1 MTPQNVERFYDTV
14 APLYG
19 FWAWL
24 TESRAVERALEA
36 AGLQS
41 GESVLEVGVG
51 TGEFF
56 SRLSAAAKD
65 GRCVGVDLSAGML
78 HRARHRLGA
87 DRRRELLCRG
97 DACQLPFPAATFD
110 VILSCYMLDL
120 LSEADIQRAL
130 GEFFRVTKPQGR
142 LVVTVMARQAR
153 AFDAIWMWSYRHA
166 PVLVGGCRPV
176 TLAPALGATGWRV
189 ELVEKISQSGFRSE
203 LILAR
208 PLRQELRAA

>member
-1 MTPQNVERFYDTV
+1 MTPQKVERFYDTV

-24 TESRAVERALEA
+24 TESRAAQRALEVA
-36 AGLQS
+36 AIQP

-65 GRCVGVDLSAGML
+65 GRCVGMDLSAGML
-78 HRARHRLGA
+78 RRGRRRLQADHRAGF
-87 DRRRELLCRG
+87 LCRG
-97 DACQLPFPAATFD
+97 DACQLPFPPASFD
-110 VILSCYMLDL
+110 VIFSCYMLDL
-120 LSEADIQRAL
+120 LPEADIQRAL

-153 AFDAIWMWSYRHA
+153 VFDAIWMWGYHHVPA
-166 PVLVGGCRPV
+166 LVGGCRPV
-176 TLAPALGATGWRV
+176 ALAPALEATGWRV
-189 ELVEKISQSGFRSE
+189 ELAEKISQNGFRSE

-208 PLRQELRAA
+208 PLRLELRAA